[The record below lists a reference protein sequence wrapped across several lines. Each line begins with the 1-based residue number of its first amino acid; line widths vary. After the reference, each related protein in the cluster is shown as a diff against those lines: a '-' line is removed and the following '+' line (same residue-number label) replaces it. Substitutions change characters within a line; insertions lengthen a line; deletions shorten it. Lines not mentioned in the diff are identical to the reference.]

1 MVFFEN
7 DVSETDIGGGDCKGP
22 MKCAEVLL
30 NSLNVLLFLVFIL
43 FPLHGV
49 LATSLG
55 GIRPTFH
62 TGSTLGLHRYRNQHL
77 E

>member
-62 TGSTLGLHRYRNQHL
+62 AGSTLGLHRYRN
-77 E
+77 